1 MRAISGNIDLAM
13 KRNNFVELTA
23 GQVKFL
29 KEFKQG
35 EKRSL
40 REINRANILLLL
52 DKGKEA
58 LEIAEFLDIGRNTV
72 SRTKMR
78 FLRQGMEAALA
89 EEPRPGQPRVHTRK
103 REAEVIAL
111 ACSNAPEG
119 RTRWTLELLT
129 QTLNKQKGAR
139 KINRESVRLML
150 KKRMQTVAEK
160 DVVHSGDNTGIP

>member
-1 MRAISGNIDLAM
+1 M

-89 EEPRPGQPRVHTRK
+89 EEPRPVSCVHTRK
-103 REAEVIAL
+103 RGGGNCFGVQRRTEGETAL
-111 ACSNAPEG
+111 
-119 RTRWTLELLT
+119 WTLELLT
-129 QTLNKQKGAR
+129 QTLNKTEGGQEDR
-139 KINRESVRLML
+139 
-150 KKRMQTVAEK
+150 
-160 DVVHSGDNTGIP
+160 P